1 MGFLDWF
8 KEDEHPRAPKGSAG
22 GGKFAKKGSGDGGG
36 SGSGGSRRPG
46 AGVMAFDPKGKTGTG
61 YGKRGGDTRVRALQQ
76 ALNKLGFTDGSGKS
90 LRADGEFGPLTSAAV
105 RKAQQKL
112 GLPVDGKVTP
122 ALLRQ
127 IVEAAARTAAPKP
140 AAKTAAA
147 KPKATT
153 NPRAAKKTAPRKT
166 PADTPP
172 TKTASGWMAR
182 GLTVAALMYDRSFP
196 LDDIQ
201 ISRSGDGRT
210 VEAYAAM
217 FGVPY
222 EVRDQHGHYQEIVD
236 RAAFNRTLRGGA
248 GQRAMC
254 LYNHGFTVHGT
265 PSEMG
270 SVPLGTPLE
279 IKADT
284 RGLLTVTRY
293 NKGPFADQVLEAIRN
308 GDIRAQ
314 SFRGRIVRSDPSGRI
329 PRPRP
334 GMALPTVTRFE
345 LGLTDYG
352 PTPIPV
358 NDRAE
363 IVAVRSV
370 QELLE
375 DLQDLDADERW
386 ELLRNLG
393 VDLDGPVGDAEDD
406 VEDEEEQATVEPV
419 DDTAEPP
426 ATPEIPGPGAE
437 DPPHN
442 STALRSAHQALQ
454 RRIRVA
460 MLTRSMK

>member
-1 MGFLDWF
+1 MD
-8 KEDEHPRAPKGSAG
+8 
-22 GGKFAKKGSGDGGG
+22 
-36 SGSGGSRRPG
+36 
-46 AGVMAFDPKGKTGTG
+46 
-61 YGKRGGDTRVRALQQ
+61 
-76 ALNKLGFTDGSGKS
+76 
-90 LRADGEFGPLTSAAV
+90 
-105 RKAQQKL
+105 
-112 GLPVDGKVTP
+112 VDD
-122 ALLRQ
+122 
-127 IVEAAARTAAPKP
+127 I
-140 AAKTAAA
+140 
-147 KPKATT
+147 
-153 NPRAAKKTAPRKT
+153 NIRAAKKAGPK
-166 PADTPP
+166 
-172 TKTASGWMAR
+172 KTASGWMAR
-182 GLTVAALMYDRSFP
+182 GLTVASLMYDRSFP

-222 EVRDQHGHYQEIVD
+222 EVRDQHGHYLEIVD

-314 SFRGRIVRSDPSGRI
+314 SFRGRIVRSDPSGKI

-334 GMALPTVTRFE
+334 GMQLPTVTRFE

-352 PTPIPV
+352 PTPVPV

-363 IVAVRSV
+363 ILAVRSI
-370 QELLE
+370 QELIE
-375 DLQDLDADERW
+375 DLQDLDADERL
-386 ELLRNLG
+386 EVLRNLG
-393 VDLDGPVGDAEDD
+393 IDLDGPD
-406 VEDEEEQATVEPV
+406 VAEDEETYEEEENKAAVARAVEPV
-419 DDTAEPP
+419 DDEAPAPP
-426 ATPEIPGPGAE
+426 ATPDVPGPGAE
-437 DPPHN
+437 DPPHDI
-442 STALRSAHQALQ
+442 TALRSAHQALQ

-460 MLTRSMK
+460 MLTRSMR